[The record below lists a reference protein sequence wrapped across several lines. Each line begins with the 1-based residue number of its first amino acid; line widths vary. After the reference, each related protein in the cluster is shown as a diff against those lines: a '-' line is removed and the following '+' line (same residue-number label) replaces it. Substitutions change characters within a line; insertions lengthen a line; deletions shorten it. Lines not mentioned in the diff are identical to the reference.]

1 VDLMM
6 DLVIS
11 QEYGPLGHLI
21 LTTDIHLVEITQA
34 AYRVRLVLKRQI
46 NLAAWC
52 NVKFGVQMDSSVGT
66 PRLNVKFSQSL
77 NGDDGQLVK
86 CVPVH
91 GFINAT
97 KMCKS
102 ACTKMEQE
110 KI

>member
-1 VDLMM
+1 MM

-52 NVKFGVQMDSSVGT
+52 NVKFVFKWTHQVGT
-66 PRLNVKFSQSL
+66 ARLNAKFSQSL
-77 NGDDGQLVK
+77 NGDDGQFLK

-97 KMCKS
+97 KM
-102 ACTKMEQE
+102 
-110 KI
+110 